1 LTTFDSK
8 AILAYSD
15 EPAKVHEILLD
26 HARKRLGY
34 TMGSLYRDLV
44 LSLLEGNVGV
54 SDNLPNTGA
63 QASAERKFRGKCLD
77 ELSKSSLAV

>member
-1 LTTFDSK
+1 MSIYLSNLSSLSIPLT
-8 AILAYSD
+8 
-15 EPAKVHEILLD
+15 HC
-26 HARKRLGY
+26 
-34 TMGSLYRDLV
+34 LYRDLV
-44 LSLLEGNVGV
+44 LSLLEGNVGI